1 MAISTI
7 TAAVG
12 MPHGTAAGRAGLF
25 RAASV
30 SRIAMVHGTT
40 HLIIGTGTDNQLK
53 AAFGRPSFSLFSPRP
68 QFSSAL
74 RFTAGEFASS
84 ASSVFGSTRRK
95 ANCAD
100 ALDKMRQV
108 SEGKRPAG
116 AGRANALTKKKP
128 KTVNHSADND
138 CASECPDKY
147 A

>member
-1 MAISTI
+1 
-7 TAAVG
+7 

-74 RFTAGEFASS
+74 RFTAGAFASS
-84 ASSVFGSTRRK
+84 VSLVFGSTPRK
-95 ANCAD
+95 ANCASVQID
-100 ALDKMRQV
+100 LDKV
-108 SEGKRPAG
+108 SECTS
-116 AGRANALTKKKP
+116 ANAVAPSVAPAT
-128 KTVNHSADND
+128 SQ
-138 CASECPDKY
+138 SSQR
-147 A
+147 

>member
-1 MAISTI
+1 MAITTI
-7 TAAVG
+7 MAAVD

-74 RFTAGEFASS
+74 RFTAGAFASS
-84 ASSVFGSTRRK
+84 VSLVFGSTLRK

-108 SEGKRPAG
+108 SEGKRACG
-116 AGRANALTKKKP
+116 GG
-128 KTVNHSADND
+128 
-138 CASECPDKY
+138 
-147 A
+147 